1 MCNCATHRIARIAQT
16 HDYSVCGLAGH
27 IVKCGALGRAE
38 LWASQNHSGSR
49 LTCSDNRARE
59 YLRFVQFVQSRRTAR
74 TPDCTNCTNARLRL
88 YRVAGSLWI
97 VGFWVGLCCGH
108 HSIIL
113 AAVSLIPTTGNADT
127 CDLCNLCDRAEQ
139 PMSGVSRTM
148 HTASWCRWVCCE
160 NAALIPTQQPHP
172 APHPAP

>member
-1 MCNCATHRIARIAQT
+1 VGLWAGLSCGHHKIILAVVSLVPTIGHVNTCDLCNLCNRAEPRGHRIARIAQT
-16 HDYSVCGLAGH
+16 HDCGSIGLLAQ
-27 IVKCGALGRAE
+27 CR
-38 LWASQNHSGSR
+38 
-49 LTCSDNRARE
+49 
-59 YLRFVQFVQSRRTAR
+59 
-74 TPDCTNCTNARLRL
+74 
-88 YRVAGSLWI
+88 I

-139 PMSGVSRTM
+139 PVSGVSRTM
-148 HTASWCRWVCCE
+148 HPASWCRWVCCE